1 MLAELAE
8 RDKIGRKLFI
18 ARFELFQLCD
28 EDMRQMVLFGRRIH
42 QVVRINLLS
51 DGEIMSCSSNSA

>member
-8 RDKIGRKLFI
+8 HDKLGRKLFI

-28 EDMRQMVLFGRRIH
+28 EDMRQMVLFGRLVHLVVH
-42 QVVRINLLS
+42 QSPPEWR
-51 DGEIMSCSSNSA
+51 DR